1 MLFKLRNTAR
11 RGRSLVPVTF
21 PRIRSR
27 IRPRATTRSFARSMI
42 LPLLACSLAGLATN
56 HFVAVLDALALVG
69 IGLAETADLGRG
81 LSDLLLVDAG
91 DRDVAGLRV
100 DRDLDSFRN
109 READG
114 MRVPELEHDL
124 AALDLGAVADA
135 DDVELALE
143 ALAHALDV
151 VRHERSHEA
160 MEGAGFPLFVLPLE
174 LHDVVLA
181 RHGDPGDARRVQAGL
196 RPLDHDGAA
205 GLGHFGALRQRDFLF
220 PDARHGSLLTRPGRG
235 LRRPRRRAP
244 PRHPRA
250 HPSRWRRWPDRVR
263 RGPGGS
269 PLYRDTR
276 ACPGARRAR
285 CRGSPA
291 PCPST

>member
-1 MLFKLRNTAR
+1 MLCKLRNTAR

-91 DRDVAGLRV
+91 DGDVSALRV
-100 DRDLDSFRN
+100 HGHVDSFRN
-109 READG
+109 RETDG
-114 MRVPELEHDL
+114 MRVSELEHDL

-135 DDVELALE
+135 DDVELAFE
-143 ALAHALDV
+143 AFAHAFDV
-151 VRHERSHEA
+151 VRHERAHQA
-160 MEGAGFPLFVLPLE
+160 VEGASLSLFVLPLE
-174 LHDVVLA
+174 LHDVVLD
-181 RHGDPGDARRVQAGL
+181 RHRDAGDDRRVQAAF
-196 RPLDHDGAA
+196 RPPDNDRSAVLADFD
-205 GLGHFGALRQRDFLF
+205 ALRQRDFLF
-220 PDARHGSLLTRPGRG
+220 TDARHGSLLTRPGRG

-244 PRHPRA
+244 PRFPRA
-250 HPSRWRRWPDRVR
+250 RPSRSRRWP
-263 RGPGGS
+263 
-269 PLYRDTR
+269 
-276 ACPGARRAR
+276 AR
-285 CRGSPA
+285 
-291 PCPST
+291 